1 MPPFVTSDNE
11 ACISESII
19 CESNFVLPKGGI
31 VDQHVCHRSHQLTV
45 LNDWRAAQVCDQERT
60 TKFVSFFIVS
70 TAIFISSSVGKR
82 FGSVSGMFNALYFE
96 PA

>member
-1 MPPFVTSDNE
+1 MRLRHPRRHGHIGEHIFHEDPI
-11 ACISESII
+11 AAR
-19 CESNFVLPKGGI
+19 GI
-31 VDQHVCHRSHQLTV
+31 VDQDVRHRADDLAV
-45 LNDWRAAQVCDQERT
+45 LDNRRAAHKCGQERT